1 MEHHF
6 VNDNNHRI
14 STITMPTN
22 NQIPKDSYEY
32 EVMRLMERER
42 QLMIAQVCIFY
53 SDLYYICIFLLH
65 F

>member
-6 VNDNNHRI
+6 VNDNNRRI
-14 STITMPTN
+14 STINMPTN
-22 NQIPKDSYEY
+22 NQIAKDSYEY

-42 QLMIAQVCIFY
+42 QLMTAQVRIFY
-53 SDLYYICIFLLH
+53 SYLYYICIFLLH